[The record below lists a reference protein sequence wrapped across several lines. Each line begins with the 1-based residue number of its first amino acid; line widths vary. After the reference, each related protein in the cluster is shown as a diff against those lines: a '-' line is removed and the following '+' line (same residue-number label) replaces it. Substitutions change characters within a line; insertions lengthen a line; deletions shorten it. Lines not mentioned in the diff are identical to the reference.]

1 MLNLVFVF
9 MLLNLTSI
17 WKLLTFSIGG
27 RGRDGVLRIVGP
39 GARFFVR
46 GHARKAASG
55 TIPWWGQPPVMIP
68 SHAAPDSPVS
78 HLPSQSDRSLPYP
91 VGLNLAC
98 IV

>member
-1 MLNLVFVF
+1 MLTLVFVF

-17 WKLLTFSIGG
+17 WKLATFSIGG
-27 RGRDGVLRIVGP
+27 RGRDGIPWIIGP
-39 GARFFVR
+39 RAGFYIHGRAQ
-46 GHARKAASG
+46 KAASG

-68 SHAAPDSPVS
+68 SHGAPYSPVS
-78 HLPSQSDRSLPYP
+78 RLPSQSDRSPTYP